1 MNDISRWLATF
12 LLNAIWQIT
21 AIAIFA
27 FVCAKLLHRMPSR
40 YAHRAWVLAM
50 FACLLIPL
58 TTVLIQHSA
67 GTRIDETKRA
77 GSVLNEPLN
86 SSPRGLSLQFRSVS
100 HSISLP
106 PLLSRVLLW
115 AFAVLLLHRAVR
127 LLWLAYRTSC
137 IRQCAYERELP
148 ESLSEVAERCL
159 RAFSLSAVPLLCSTE
174 VSSPATVGFRRP
186 VLLLPDT
193 FFTGDLTQDDLSSAL
208 SHEFAHVRRRD
219 FVLNLL
225 YEMVYLTVCFHPFAA
240 FMRSRIAHTR
250 ELACD
255 EMAVRMLPSGAH
267 YASSLLHI
275 AQSVFSGGQSQSS
288 YALGLF
294 DTNTLEERIVNILKT
309 TNASRKWARPLRL
322 LVVVLVGAAALGISV
337 FSLQLAA
344 ENATDLRQ
352 FAGTWECKYKGRP
365 FFTLK
370 MAVKDGVLGGTAVHS
385 TRVSWVDGEI
395 IPDTDETTP
404 DKIFDTHASGQELMI
419 KIADGPNDSDP
430 IALSFKLTGKDEAE
444 AKLIVEKQPDAPAQ
458 KKPWH
463 FQRVSNAQ

>member
-1 MNDISRWLATF
+1 MNDISRWIATF

-21 AIAIFA
+21 AIAIVA
-27 FVCAKLLHRMPSR
+27 LACTKLLRRMPSR

-58 TTVLIQHSA
+58 TTVLIQHSV
-67 GTRIDETKRA
+67 GTGIDEAK
-77 GSVLNEPLN
+77 GKESVLNEPLN
-86 SSPRGLSLQFRSVS
+86 SSTRGLSLPFRSVS
-100 HSISLP
+100 HPIFLP
-106 PLLSRVLLW
+106 PLLPRVLLW
-115 AFAVLLLHRAVR
+115 AFAVLLLHRAGR
-127 LLWLAYRTSC
+127 LLWLAYRTSR

-174 VSSPATVGFRRP
+174 VCSPATVGFRRP
-186 VLLLPDT
+186 VLLLPES
-193 FFTGDLTQDDLSSAL
+193 FFDVDLTQDDLSSAL

-225 YEMVYLTVCFHPFAA
+225 YEVVYLAVCFHPFAA
-240 FMRSRIAHTR
+240 FIRSRIAHTR

-275 AQSVFSGGQSQSS
+275 AQSVCSGGQSQSN

-294 DTNTLEERIVNILKT
+294 DTNTLEERIMNILKT
-309 TNASRKWARPLRL
+309 TNVSGEWTRALRL
-322 LVVVLVGAAALGISV
+322 LIVVLVGASALGISV

-385 TRVSWVDGEI
+385 KRVGWADGEI
-395 IPDTDETTP
+395 VPDTDETTP
-404 DKIFDTHASGQELMI
+404 DKIFDTHASGKELMI
-419 KIADGPNDSDP
+419 KIADGPNDPDP

-444 AKLIVEKQPDAPAQ
+444 AKLIVEKMPDAPAQ
-458 KKPWH
+458 TKPWH
-463 FQRVSNAQ
+463 FQRVSNTK